1 MTKSI
6 VITGCSTGF
15 GRATALRLARNGWQ
29 VFATVRREADAANLS
44 EEAAAT
50 GCDWRLSP
58 ELCDI
63 TVASSLIEL
72 TRTLQERT
80 PQLDAIL
87 NNAGTSFAGP
97 LETISLDD
105 VRAQMELNTIGHL
118 AMIQALLPLLKAGR
132 GTIINVSSVGGRM
145 TFPVNGAYHMSKF
158 ALEAMSDV
166 LRVELAPFGV
176 KVVILEPGG
185 SPTAIWETSLNRAR
199 QRQAAG
205 PNQEYAPLIGA
216 VERYARISEQMGFPP
231 ELFARAVE
239 KVLNSRRPPTRYA
252 IPFSAGMMMR
262 LRRWLPDW
270 AWDWGTRRVLGW

>member
-15 GRATALRLARNGWQ
+15 GRATALHLAQKGWQ

-58 ELCDI
+58 ALCDI
-63 TVASSLIEL
+63 TVAEGVEEL
-72 TRTLQERT
+72 ARTLQERA
-80 PQLDAIL
+80 PRLDALL
-87 NNAGTSFAGP
+87 NNAGTGFAGP
-97 LETISLDD
+97 LETIPLED
-105 VRAQMELNTIGHL
+105 VRAQLEINTVAHL
-118 AMIQALLPLLKAGR
+118 GMIQALLPLLKAGK
-132 GTIINVSSVGGRM
+132 GTILNVSSVGGRM
-145 TFPVNGAYHMSKF
+145 TFPINGAYHMSKF

-185 SPTAIWETSLNRAR
+185 SPTAIWETSLTRAR
-199 QRQAAG
+199 QRQMAG
-205 PNQEYAPLIGA
+205 PQGEYLPLISA
-216 VERYARISEQMGFPP
+216 VERYAQISARTGFAPA
-231 ELFARAVE
+231 LFARSVE
-239 KVLNSRRPPTRYA
+239 KILNSRHPPSRYP
-252 IPFSAGMMMR
+252 IPFSAGMMLR

-270 AWDWGTRRVLGW
+270 AWDWGTRRALRW

>member
-29 VFATVRREADAANLS
+29 VFATVRRDTDAATLAQES
-44 EEAAAT
+44 AAT
-50 GCDWRLSP
+50 GGDDRLYP
-58 ELCDI
+58 VLCDI
-63 TVASSLIEL
+63 TVSRDVEQLAQLL
-72 TRTLQERT
+72 RERT
-80 PQLDAIL
+80 PKLDALL

-97 LETISLDD
+97 LETIALDD
-105 VRAQMELNTIGHL
+105 VRAQMEINTIGHL
-118 AMIQALLPLLKAGR
+118 AMIQALLPLLKAAR
-132 GTIINVSSVGGRM
+132 GIILNVSSVGGRM

-176 KVVILEPGG
+176 RVVILEPGG

-199 QRQAAG
+199 VRQAAG
-205 PNQEYAPLIGA
+205 PKEEYRPLISA
-216 VERYARISEQMGFPP
+216 VERYARISERMGFPS
-231 ELFARAVE
+231 ELFALAVE

-252 IPFSAGMMMR
+252 IPYSAGTMMR

-270 AWDWGTRRVLGW
+270 AWDWGTRRIMRW

>member
-1 MTKSI
+1 MTQSI

-58 ELCDI
+58 ALCDI
-63 TVASSLIEL
+63 TVTSSVVEL
-72 TRTLQERT
+72 AHTLQERA
-80 PQLDAIL
+80 PKLDALL

-97 LETISLDD
+97 LETIPLDD
-105 VRAQMELNTIGHL
+105 VRAQFEINTVGHL

-145 TFPVNGAYHMSKF
+145 AFPVNGAYHMSKF

-166 LRVELAPFGV
+166 LRMELAPFGV

-185 SPTAIWETSLNRAR
+185 SPTAIWETGLNRAR
-199 QRQAAG
+199 ARRLAG
-205 PNQEYAPLIGA
+205 PNEEYAPLISA
-216 VERYARISEQMGFPP
+216 VERYARTSARLGFPP
-231 ELFARAVE
+231 EVFARAVE
-239 KVLNSRRPPTRYA
+239 KILNSRRPPARYPV
-252 IPFSAGMMMR
+252 PFSAGMMMR

>member
-15 GRATALRLARNGWQ
+15 GRATALRLAQKGWQ

-50 GCDWRLSP
+50 GCDWRLAP
-58 ELCDI
+58 TLCDI
-63 TVASSLIEL
+63 TVASSVAEL
-72 TRTLQERT
+72 ARTLEERA
-80 PQLDAIL
+80 PKLDALL
-87 NNAGTSFAGP
+87 NNAGTSFSGP

-105 VRAQMELNTIGHL
+105 VRAQLELNTIGHL
-118 AMIQALLPLLKAGR
+118 VMIQTLLPLLKAGK

-145 TFPVNGAYHMSKF
+145 TFPVNGAYHMSKY

-185 SPTAIWETSLNRAR
+185 SPTAIWETSRNRAR
-199 QRQAAG
+199 VRQVAER
-205 PNQEYAPLIGA
+205 NEQYAPLISA
-216 VERYARISEQMGFPP
+216 MDRYARISAQMGFPP
-231 ELFARAVE
+231 ELFARVVE
-239 KVLNSRRPPTRYA
+239 KILASRRPAGRYA
-252 IPFSAGMMMR
+252 IPFSAGIIIAAR
-262 LRRWLPDW
+262 KWLPDW